1 MALMRE
7 VPPYASATPQ
17 GDEVAASLDE
27 ARRQAEE
34 TSEERA
40 DVERGLNRAQVL
52 AAVSSTADL
61 IAHEIGSPLNI
72 ILGRARLAA
81 ASPDCP
87 ESIRTDLEMIAS
99 QCDRISQAV
108 WGLLATSRIP
118 RHKGDACDVAEVA
131 ERVLQFVEP
140 DARWYGVSM
149 ALELGNSGTDAALNT
164 RVGFDEERVFQ
175 ILFNLCMNALEVRA
189 EGGRVVFRLA
199 SSAHDAHI
207 SQPVVLDIE
216 DQGPVL
222 QRPEEQAK
230 DGPISSLFS
239 DKSGKVV
246 RRARDLRL
254 MLARELIANPGG
266 SIEILPGGDGGTIY
280 RVTFQ
285 ARSAPNNGEERR

>member
-1 MALMRE
+1 MNDLPR
-7 VPPYASATPQ
+7 Y
-17 GDEVAASLDE
+17 
-27 ARRQAEE
+27 AEE

-108 WGLLATSRIP
+108 WGLLAASRIP
-118 RHKGDACDVAEVA
+118 RPNGDACDVAEVA
-131 ERVLQFVEP
+131 ERVIQFVEP
-140 DARWYGVSM
+140 DARWYGVNV
-149 ALELGNSGTDAALNT
+149 ALEIRESQSGAGFNT

-199 SSAHDAHI
+199 PSGHHAHI
-207 SQPVVLDIE
+207 GYPVVLDIE
-216 DQGPVL
+216 DQGPAV
-222 QRPEEQAK
+222 QQPQEQAK
-230 DGPISSLFS
+230 DVPVSSLFS

-266 SIEILPGGDGGTIY
+266 SIELLPGGDGGTVY
-280 RVTFQ
+280 RVIFQ
-285 ARSAPNNGEERR
+285 TKSAPLMEEERRR